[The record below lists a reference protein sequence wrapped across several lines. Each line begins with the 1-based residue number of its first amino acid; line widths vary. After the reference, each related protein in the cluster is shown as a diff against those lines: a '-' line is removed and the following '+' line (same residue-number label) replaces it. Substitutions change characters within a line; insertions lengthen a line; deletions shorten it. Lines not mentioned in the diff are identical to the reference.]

1 MILDGIKS
9 IGILGF
15 GREGLSVYDFLL
27 RDYSDLEIH
36 IFDKRD
42 VSEFSDGIVLDW
54 QANNVVLHLGDDY
67 LESLD
72 DVELLVKSPGVN
84 PRQPEI
90 VRFLGL
96 GGRYTTATNLFF
108 ERVSGKTIGVTG
120 SKGKSTTSTLVFES
134 LSDCGVET
142 YLVGNIGEPIL
153 NYLEFDNPDVY
164 FVVEMS
170 SQQLEDFEGQVDYAL
185 FTSFFADHMDYHG
198 GMQAYISAKANLFKN
213 AKLTI
218 YNGDDKVV
226 LDILKSHGVIARK
239 AQKYGLSFDSE
250 GCSVFLNE
258 IKFLNTDD
266 IALSGA
272 HNLKNMM
279 LVLALILELGLDANR
294 VQKVLQKFSG
304 LEHRMQVVSR
314 DPLIVNDSA
323 SVTPESTCACVQAYA
338 EVSPR
343 VLILSG
349 MDRGYDYSI
358 LNSVLTHDD
367 IVCVSRD
374 LSEKVLEQISVCKVI
389 QFDSLSES
397 VSYALGLE
405 GFAILFSPGAP
416 SYNEFKNFYA
426 RGEWFLDNCG
436 A

>member
-1 MILDGIKS
+1 MILDGVKS

-15 GREGLSVYDFLL
+15 GREGLSVYEFLL

-36 IFDKRD
+36 IFDKRHLSD
-42 VSEFSDGIVLDW
+42 FSDAIVADW
-54 QANNVVLHLGDDY
+54 QVNHVVLHLGDDY
-67 LESLD
+67 LNFLN

-120 SKGKSTTSTLVFES
+120 SKGKSTTSTMIFES
-134 LSDCGVET
+134 LTDCGLEA

-153 NYLEFDNPDVY
+153 NFLEFDNPNVY

-218 YNGDDKVV
+218 YNGDDDVV
-226 LDILKSHGVIARK
+226 LDILKSNGILARK

-250 GCSVFLNE
+250 SCSVLLNKVVFLKLE
-258 IKFLNTDD
+258 DVK
-266 IALSGA
+266 LSGA
-272 HNLKNMM
+272 HNMKNML
-279 LVLALILELGLDANR
+279 LVLALILELELNVNR

-304 LEHRMQVVSR
+304 LEHRMQVVSQ

-323 SVTPESTCACVQAYA
+323 SVTPESTLACLQAYKDIG
-338 EVSPR
+338 PR
-343 VLILSG
+343 VIILSG

-358 LNSVLTHDD
+358 LNSVLTFDD
-367 IVCVSRD
+367 IVCVSMD
-374 LSEKVLEQISVCKVI
+374 LSEKVLEQVSVCKVM

-397 VSYALGLE
+397 VSFALSIE
-405 GFAILFSPGAP
+405 DFVVLFSPGAP

-426 RGEWFLDNCG
+426 RGEWFLNLLE
-436 A
+436 

>member
-1 MILDGIKS
+1 MILDGVKS

-36 IFDKRD
+36 IFDKRNLSD
-42 VSEFSDGIVLDW
+42 FSDAIVADW
-54 QANNVVLHLGDDY
+54 QVNNVVLHLGDDY
-67 LESLD
+67 LNFLN

-120 SKGKSTTSTLVFES
+120 SKGKSTTSTMIFES
-134 LSDCGVET
+134 LTDCGLEA

-153 NYLEFDNPDVY
+153 NFLEFDNPNVY

-218 YNGDDKVV
+218 YNGDDDVV
-226 LDILKSHGVIARK
+226 LDILKSHGILARK

-250 GCSVFLNE
+250 SCSVLLNKVVFLKLE
-258 IKFLNTDD
+258 DVK
-266 IALSGA
+266 LSGA
-272 HNLKNMM
+272 HNMKNML
-279 LVLALILELGLDANR
+279 LVLALILELELNVNR

-304 LEHRMQVVSR
+304 LEHRMQVVSQ

-323 SVTPESTCACVQAYA
+323 SVTPESTLACLQAYTDIGPK
-338 EVSPR
+338 VI
-343 VLILSG
+343 ILSG

-358 LNSVLTHDD
+358 LNTVLTTDD
-367 IVCVSRD
+367 IVCVSMD
-374 LSEKVLEQISVCKVI
+374 LSEKVLEQISVCRVM

-397 VSYALGLE
+397 VSYALSIE
-405 GFAILFSPGAP
+405 DFVVLFSPGAP

-426 RGEWFLDNCG
+426 RGEWFLNLLE
-436 A
+436 

>member
-15 GREGLSVYDFLL
+15 GREGLSVYEFLL

-36 IFDKRD
+36 IFDKRNLSD
-42 VSEFSDGIVLDW
+42 FSDGIVADW
-54 QANNVVLHLGDDY
+54 QSNNVVLHLGDDY
-67 LESLD
+67 LDSIN

-120 SKGKSTTSTLVFES
+120 SKGKSTTSTMIFES
-134 LSDCGVET
+134 LTDCGLEA

-153 NYLEFDNPDVY
+153 NFLEFDNPNVY

-218 YNGDDKVV
+218 YNGDDNVV
-226 LDILKSHGVIARK
+226 LDILKSHGILARK
-239 AQKYGLSFDSE
+239 AQKYGLSFDAKS
-250 GCSVFLNE
+250 CSVLLNKVVFLKLE
-258 IKFLNTDD
+258 DVK
-266 IALSGA
+266 LSGA
-272 HNLKNMM
+272 HNMKNML
-279 LVLALILELGLDANR
+279 LVLALILELELNVNR

-304 LEHRMQVVSR
+304 LEHRMQVVSQ
-314 DPLIVNDSA
+314 DPLIINDSA
-323 SVTPESTCACVQAYA
+323 SVTPESTTACLHAYTDIG
-338 EVSPR
+338 PR
-343 VLILSG
+343 VVVLSG

-358 LNSVLTHDD
+358 LNSELNDSD
-367 IVCVSRD
+367 IVCVSMD
-374 LSEKVLEQISVCKVI
+374 LSEKILEQITVCKVM
-389 QFDSLSES
+389 QFDSLSKS

-405 GFAILFSPGAP
+405 GFAVLFSPGAP

-426 RGEWFLDNCG
+426 RGDWFLNLIR
-436 A
+436 

>member
-15 GREGLSVYDFLL
+15 GREGLSVYEFLL

-36 IFDKRD
+36 IFDKRN
-42 VSEFSDGIVLDW
+42 VSEFSDSIIADW
-54 QANNVVLHLGDDY
+54 QANNVVLHFGDDY
-67 LESLD
+67 LDNLN

-96 GGRYTTATNLFF
+96 GGQYTTATNLFF

-120 SKGKSTTSTLVFES
+120 SKGKSTTSTMIFES
-134 LSDCGVET
+134 LTDCGLES

-153 NYLEFDNPDVY
+153 NYLEFDNPNVY

-198 GMQAYISAKANLFKN
+198 GMQAYIQAKVNLFKN

-218 YNGDDKVV
+218 YNGDDQVV
-226 LDILKSHGVIARK
+226 MEILKSHGVLARK
-239 AQKYGLSFDSE
+239 AQKYGLSFDAES
-250 GCSVFLNE
+250 CSVFLN
-258 IKFLNTDD
+258 KVLFLNLEDVQ
-266 IALSGA
+266 LSGA
-272 HNLKNMM
+272 HNMKNML
-279 LVLALILELGLDANR
+279 LVLALILELELNVNR
-294 VQKVLQKFSG
+294 VQKVLQRFSG

-323 SVTPESTCACVQAYA
+323 SVTPESTLASLQAYTDIG
-338 EVSPR
+338 PR
-343 VLILSG
+343 AIILSG

-358 LNSVLTHDD
+358 LNSELTKDD
-367 IVCVSRD
+367 IVCVSSD
-374 LSEKVLEQISVCKVI
+374 LSEKVFEQINVCKVM
-389 QFDSLSES
+389 QFDSLDQS
-397 VSYALGLE
+397 VLYALGLE
-405 GFAILFSPGAP
+405 GVTVLFSPGAP
-416 SYNEFKNFYA
+416 SYNQFKNFYE
-426 RGEWFLDNCG
+426 RGWWFLDLLNG
-436 A
+436 